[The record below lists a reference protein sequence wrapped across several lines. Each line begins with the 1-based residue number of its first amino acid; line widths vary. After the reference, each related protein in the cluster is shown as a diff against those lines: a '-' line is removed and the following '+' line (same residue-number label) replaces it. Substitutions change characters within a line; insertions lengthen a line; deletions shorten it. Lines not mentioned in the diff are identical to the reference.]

1 MNKNTQDTVNTL
13 GQLSAQVV
21 PQGLNEVIPATGKV
35 SACLR
40 GPDGKIKD
48 RWEQD
53 NLVVTTGRQHI
64 ANQLSGLTQAAM
76 SHMAIG
82 TGTTAQVVGDTA
94 LETQLGLRKTFD
106 SKTQGSG
113 ADANKVIYIT
123 EWTPGEGTGAITEAG
138 IFNAS
143 TGGTML
149 CRTTFPV
156 KNKGG
161 GDSLTLTWT
170 ITISG

>member
-1 MNKNTQDTVNTL
+1 MI
-13 GQLSAQVV
+13 
-21 PQGLNEVIPATGKV
+21 NEKIPVIGKV

-48 RWEQD
+48 RWEKD

-82 TGTTAQVVGDTA
+82 TGTTAQVIGDTT
-94 LETQLGLRKTFD
+94 LETELSRKTFD

-138 IFNAS
+138 ILNAA
-143 TGGTML
+143 TAGTML

-156 KNKGG
+156 KNKGA

>member
-1 MNKNTQDTVNTL
+1 MKENIIAV
-13 GQLSAQVV
+13 
-21 PQGLNEVIPATGKV
+21 GKV

-48 RWEQD
+48 RWVED
-53 NLVVTTGRQHI
+53 NLVVTSGRGHI
-64 ANQLSGLTQAAM
+64 ADQISGQAQAAM

-82 TGTTAQVVGDTA
+82 SGTTAQVIGNTA
-94 LETQLGLRKTFD
+94 LESEINRKIFD
-106 SKTQGSG
+106 SKTQGAG
-113 ADANKVIYIT
+113 ADANKVIYVT

-143 TGGTML
+143 TAGTML
-149 CRTTFPV
+149 CRTTFAV
-156 KNKGG
+156 KNKEA